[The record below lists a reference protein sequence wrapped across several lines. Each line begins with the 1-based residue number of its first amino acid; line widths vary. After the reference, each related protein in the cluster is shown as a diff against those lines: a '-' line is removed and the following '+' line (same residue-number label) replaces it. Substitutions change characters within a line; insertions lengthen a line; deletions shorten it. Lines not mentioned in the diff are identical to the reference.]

1 MRWRMIWMNDNE
13 IVQHMINFIS
23 EKERNAQAESLKGGS
38 KTKVDI
44 VKLILNE
51 LENKTDNEDK

>member
-1 MRWRMIWMNDNE
+1 MNDNE

-23 EKERNAQAESLKGGS
+23 EKERNVQAESFKGGS
-38 KTKVDI
+38 KAKVDV
-44 VKLILNE
+44 VKMILNE